1 MRRFNTSLT
10 GIFFVLMIT
19 ILIFQHVNCR
29 SQSNRSSE
37 IPDDKSKITAADYAR
52 AEKLLPANVGKL
64 VQNELV
70 VPHWIGESDEFWYK
84 RELEEGW
91 DFVLVDAATGKKQ
104 TAFDHEAVAT
114 ALSHELGEKVFPQKL
129 AFDWFEFSSDRKAI
143 YFSLGQVD
151 YRIMLDKVICVRTPQ
166 PDPNLLFSPDKKSA
180 FFTKDGNIFL
190 QDMAT
195 GSQRALTNDGEHN
208 FGYGIYYDNWK
219 ASFVA
224 RERQWAPHPP
234 MECFWSPDSQKIIV
248 TRLDQRH
255 IKPYPIVETVPEDGT
270 LRPVLHPIRIPLAG
284 EKPAIV
290 EWYCF
295 DINTKS
301 KRRLELPYDKLFHVH
316 QDMLAIRN
324 HWFSSDN
331 SHLYAVAFGDNLK
344 GAYLFDIDLASGQVR
359 TVIEEHIFPRTD
371 LNSTSYNP
379 PNVHVVGDCSE
390 VIWFSQCSGWG
401 HLYLYD
407 GQSGKLK
414 NAITQGEWLV
424 RDLIHIDEPNWRIYF
439 TGSGREGGNPYY
451 RYLYRVNFDGS
462 DLTLLSPEPH
472 DHILAG
478 LWNDI
483 LTLDGSVGYQVVSP
497 SGRYVVYNY
506 AAIDHLTKSVIRS
519 TEEATLMATFET
531 CNAESLFALGVKGP
545 EEFVVKAD
553 DGKTD
558 LYGVLYKPSHFNPEK
573 RYPIIDAQYASPLTA
588 VAPRNFFQ
596 AMIPPL
602 VPQYPAAVAE
612 LGFIV
617 MVIDARG
624 TTYRSKEF
632 SHYSYER
639 LNTIGLEDHV
649 AAIRQLGERYSYIDV
664 ERVGIYGHS
673 YGGYTVIRAMLEF
686 PEFFKVG
693 IAGAGPALL
702 HGLYQDY
709 HWKAYHGSPRY
720 ADGSEWKTSPT
731 EMPANWDN
739 LDARKQAEK
748 LQGKLM
754 MLIGELD
761 ENVFIGSITQF
772 IAALIKAN
780 KDFDLIYLPNTNH
793 YFTNHPYVVRRHW
806 DYFVRHLLLA
816 EPPEYRLSQ

>member
-1 MRRFNTSLT
+1 MKKSNS
-10 GIFFVLMIT
+10 IFLELAIVLMGA
-19 ILIFQHVNCR
+19 ILIFQHGGCR
-29 SQSNRSSE
+29 DQNNQNSNMPKDSIE
-37 IPDDKSKITAADYAR
+37 ITAEDYAR
-52 AEKLLPANVGKL
+52 AEKLLPANVGQL
-64 VQNELV
+64 VRNELV
-70 VPHWIGESDEFWYK
+70 VPHWIGQSDEFWYK

-91 DFVLVDAATGKKQ
+91 DFVSVDATTGKKQ
-104 TAFDHEAVAT
+104 PAFDHEAVA
-114 ALSHELGEKVFPQKL
+114 AAFAEELGETVSPKKL
-129 AFDWFEFSSDRKAI
+129 PFDWFEFSSDRNKI
-143 YFSLGQVD
+143 HFSFGKTN
-151 YRIMLDKVICVRTPQ
+151 YIISLDKGNCVATPQ
-166 PDPNLLFSPDKKSA
+166 QDPNLLVSPDGKYA
-180 FFTKDGNIFL
+180 IFTKDSNIFL

-195 GSQRALTNDGEHN
+195 GSQQALTDDGVAN

-219 ASFVA
+219 AVFVA
-224 RERQWAPHPP
+224 RKRQWEPHPP
-234 MECFWSPDSQKIIV
+234 MECFWSPDSQKVVV

-255 IKPYPIVETVPEDGT
+255 VKPYPIIETVPKDGS
-270 LRPVLHPIRIPLAG
+270 LRPVLHSIRIPLAG
-284 EKPAIV
+284 EKPATL
-290 EWYCF
+290 EWHVI
-295 DINTKS
+295 DIRAGS
-301 KRRLELPYDKLFHVH
+301 KKRLELPYDKLFHVH

-324 HWFSSDN
+324 HWWSSDN
-331 SHLYAVAFGDNLK
+331 SHMYVVTFGDNLES
-344 GAYLFDIDLASGQVR
+344 AYLFDINLNSGKVR
-359 TVIEEHIFPRTD
+359 KVIAEHISPRTD

-390 VIWFSQCSGWG
+390 VIWFSQHSGWG

-407 GQSGKLK
+407 GKSGNLK
-414 NAITQGEWLV
+414 NPITQGEWLV
-424 RDLIHIDEPNWRIYF
+424 RDLIHIDESSRRIFF
-439 TGSGREGGNPYY
+439 TGSGREEGNPYY

-462 DLTLLSPEPH
+462 GLTLLSPEPH

-497 SGRYVVYNY
+497 SGQYVVYNY
-506 AAIDHLTKSVIRS
+506 AAMDQPPKSVIRS
-519 TEEATLMATFET
+519 TEDATLIET
-531 CNAESLFALGVKGP
+531 IENCDAEKLFALGVNSP
-545 EEFVVKAD
+545 EEFMVKAA

-558 LYGVLYKPSHFNPEK
+558 LYGVLYKPSHFNPDRK
-573 RYPIIDAQYASPLTA
+573 YPIIDAQYASPLTA
-588 VAPRNFFQ
+588 VAPRNFYQ

-602 VPQYPAAVAE
+602 VPQYPASTAE

-639 LNTIGLEDHV
+639 LHTIGMEDHV
-649 AAIRQLGERYSYIDV
+649 AAIRQLSERFSYIDA

-693 IAGAGPALL
+693 ISGAGPALM

-709 HWKAYHGSPRY
+709 HWKAFHGKPSY

-731 EMPANWDN
+731 ETPDNWDN
-739 LDARKQAEK
+739 LDARKQADR

-754 MLIGELD
+754 ILIGELD
-761 ENVFIGSITQF
+761 ENVFIGSINVF
-772 IAALIKAN
+772 IDALIKAN
-780 KDFDLIYLPNTNH
+780 KDFDLIYFPNTNH
-793 YFTNHPYVVRRHW
+793 YFTLHPYVIRRHW
-806 DYFVRHLLLA
+806 DYFIRHLLHA